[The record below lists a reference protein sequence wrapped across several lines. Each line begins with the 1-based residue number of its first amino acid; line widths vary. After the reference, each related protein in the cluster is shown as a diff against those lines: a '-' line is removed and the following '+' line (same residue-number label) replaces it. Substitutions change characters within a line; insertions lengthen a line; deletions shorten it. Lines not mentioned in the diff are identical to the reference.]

1 MTSNDYQEE
10 SLKKALKQQ
19 DKRVKEAYVN
29 DSWMFDESITD
40 KALMEEYKAL
50 DSKKEDL

>member
-19 DKRVKEAYVN
+19 DKMVKEALVS
-29 DSWMFDESITD
+29 DSWLVDETITD
-40 KALMEEYKAL
+40 KALMQEYKKI
-50 DSKKEDL
+50 DEPN

>member
-1 MTSNDYQEE
+1 MTLNNHQEE

-19 DKRVKEAYVN
+19 DKEVKEAYIN

-40 KALMEEYKAL
+40 EELTEAYKKI
-50 DSKKEDL
+50 DQIES

>member
-1 MTSNDYQEE
+1 MTPNNHQEE

-19 DKRVKEAYVN
+19 DKKIKEAYFN

-40 KALMEEYKAL
+40 EKLMEAYKQI
-50 DSKKEDL
+50 DQIES